1 MNLSFSTST
10 YLCSIFNTGNPFF
23 IACLTTQINLPLR
36 DLASLATRQIIY
48 LQGKIFDTTLHP
60 IQAQGKPMQIFHII
74 AILISLAAIF
84 SWINHRFLHMPTVIA
99 LMTIALV
106 MSLGLITLG
115 KFGYPSLGSDIDWM
129 LSSIDFNATL
139 LHGMLSF
146 LLFAGALHINLE
158 DLAKQ
163 RIVIGVLAT
172 AGGVGAT
179 FLIGIGFWYISE
191 LFHLNI
197 PMIYCLL
204 FGALISPTDPI
215 AVLGILKTAGAS
227 KSLET
232 KIAGESLFNDGIA
245 VVVFLVIFEVALGTK
260 TVTAETIFHLFAME
274 VLGGIVYGL
283 LLGAVGFWM
292 LKKVDNYSVEI
303 LITLAMTTGGYV
315 LAESL
320 HISAPIAIVV
330 AGLLIGNHGRKLAMS
345 QSTRE
350 HLDTFWK
357 LIDEIL
363 NAVLF
368 VLIGLELVVLSL
380 DQNYLLA
387 GLLAIPLVLTARL
400 ISVGLPIGIMRR
412 FRSFSPGVVSI
423 LTWGGLRGGISVAL
437 ALSLPAGE
445 IRNALVTVTYT
456 VVVFSILV
464 QGLTLA
470 PLIRAKASRAEVELE
485 RTHLDS

>member
-1 MNLSFSTST
+1 
-10 YLCSIFNTGNPFF
+10 
-23 IACLTTQINLPLR
+23 
-36 DLASLATRQIIY
+36 
-48 LQGKIFDTTLHP
+48 
-60 IQAQGKPMQIFHII
+60 MQLFHII

-84 SWINHRFLHMPTVIA
+84 SWVNYRFLRMPTAIG
-99 LMTIALV
+99 LMTIALI
-106 MSLGLITLG
+106 MSLVLIGLA
-115 KFGYPSLGSDIDWM
+115 KFGYSTIEQEVELM

-163 RIVIGVLAT
+163 RLVIGILAT
-172 AGGVGAT
+172 ASVIGAT
-179 FLIGIGFWYISE
+179 FLIGGGAWYISA
-191 LFHLNI
+191 LLDLNI
-197 PMIYCLL
+197 PIIYCLL

-245 VVVFLVIFEVALGTK
+245 VVVFLVIAAIATGTK
-260 TVTAETIFHLFAME
+260 PVTAETIFHIFAME
-274 VLGGIVYGL
+274 VVGGVLYGL
-283 LLGAVGFWM
+283 LLGGVSFWM
-292 LKKVDNYSVEI
+292 LKQVDNYSVEV
-303 LITLAMTTGGYV
+303 LITLAITTGGYA

-320 HISAPIAIVV
+320 HLSAPIAIVV

-350 HLDTFWK
+350 HLDTFWE
-357 LIDEIL
+357 LIDEVL

-368 VLIGLELVVLSL
+368 VLIGLELVVIAL
-380 DQNYLLA
+380 DQKYLLA
-387 GLLAIPLVLTARL
+387 GLLAIPLVLSARM
-400 ISVGLPIGIMRR
+400 ISVALPIGIMRR

-437 ALSLPAGE
+437 ALSLPPGD
-445 IRNALVTVTYT
+445 IRNALVTITYM
-456 VVVFSILV
+456 VVVFSVLV

-470 PLIRAKASRAEVELE
+470 PLVRAKAARAEVELE
-485 RTHLDS
+485 RTHLDA